1 MSTSELID
9 LQRAIEATLE
19 QAYSKAQPGAFP
31 VLTNTVRIQQEQ
43 DAYRDSLPDPW
54 RMDEALQQRLIKG
67 QLAVIQRTSGSL
79 GRETQANLARDRA
92 QRASR
97 DFARKWA
104 AKSLLRRLRGQ
115 LEDFL
120 VIAERFNDGETA
132 RLGPIS
138 EEAIGAEDGQPLVA
152 EKFSVLRG
160 NTALFEIMV
169 PPRGENKIA
178 WVRDGER
185 HMADLEY
192 LSQIIDRLPER
203 RLFVNWF
210 DRCAELALVVSIRR
224 LIRGEIAEL
233 MERSA
238 AYITELFERWKNPED
253 EAQQMRASV
262 RNTITKL
269 VLICHRAGVAFA
281 GPVDKD
287 SITELQGLIDRR
299 LRYVQVVVQ
308 KAKLAEAPDPKFS
321 LYDLQSFRPEL
332 EKFLD
337 RQAATVGDVAASA
350 VWGGVDLAKLIPEPG
365 AEEASATA
373 SKALGPVQDV
383 ILLAVCDA
391 LGDLVHRMGNYYE
404 VDPKLG
410 RILEKPSKNKDV
422 SAGQEVFLPHP
433 NTEPK
438 FISPGVGL
446 PASLELVPRA
456 CMDVRQTNDAT
467 DRMTPAE
474 TTFATLMLVMPKVLG
489 KLYETAR
496 TPSLNAM
503 QKLAGLSPS
512 NLEDV
517 TQAGLEEMT
526 ETAKVVFQLDRN
538 TKLTAFKDA
547 RKLRMIG
554 S

>member
-67 QLAVIQRTSGSL
+67 QLALIQKTSGSL

-104 AKSLLRRLRGQ
+104 AKSLLRQLRSQ

-152 EKFSVLRG
+152 EKFSILRG
-160 NTALFEIMV
+160 NATLLEVMI

-185 HMADLEY
+185 HMADLES

-233 MERSA
+233 METSA

-269 VLICHRAGVAFA
+269 VLICHRAGIAFA

-337 RQAATVGDVAASA
+337 RQASTVGDVAGSA
-350 VWGGVDLAKLIPEPG
+350 MWGSVDLAKLIPEPG
-365 AEEASATA
+365 ADEVAANSRTQ
-373 SKALGPVQDV
+373 GPVQDV

-391 LGDLVHRMGNYYE
+391 LGTLVQRMGNYYE
-404 VDPKLG
+404 VDSKLG
-410 RILEKPSKNKDV
+410 RVVEKPSKNKDV

-456 CMDVRQTNDAT
+456 CIDVRQTNDAT

-474 TTFATLMLVMPKVLG
+474 TTFATLMLIMPKVLG

-496 TPSLNAM
+496 TPGLIAM
-503 QKLAGLSPS
+503 LKLAGLSPS
-512 NLEDV
+512 NLEDA

-526 ETAKVVFQLDRN
+526 ETAKAVFQLDRN

>member
-54 RMDEALQQRLIKG
+54 RMDETLQQRLIKG
-67 QLAVIQRTSGSL
+67 QLALIQKTSGSL

-104 AKSLLRRLRGQ
+104 AKSLLRQLRSQ

-160 NTALFEIMV
+160 NATMFEVMI

-185 HMADLEY
+185 HMADLES

-233 MERSA
+233 METSA

-337 RQAATVGDVAASA
+337 RQASTVGDVAVSA
-350 VWGGVDLAKLIPEPG
+350 VWGGVDLAKLIPESG
-365 AEEASATA
+365 TDEAAANSRTQ
-373 SKALGPVQDV
+373 GPVQDV
-383 ILLAVCDA
+383 VLLAVCDA
-391 LGDLVHRMGNYYE
+391 LGTLVQRMGNYYE

-410 RILEKPSKNKDV
+410 RIVEKPSKNKDV

-446 PASLELVPRA
+446 PAALELVPRA
-456 CMDVRQTNDAT
+456 CIDVRQTNDAT

-474 TTFATLMLVMPKVLG
+474 TTFATLMLIMPKVLG

-496 TPSLNAM
+496 TPGLIAM
-503 QKLAGLSPS
+503 LKLAGLSQS
-512 NLEDV
+512 NLEDA

-526 ETAKVVFQLDRN
+526 ETAKAVFQLDRN

-554 S
+554 G